1 MSNKNYILQTYN
13 PSDLYFDHGD
23 GVYLYTDDGTRF
35 LDFTSGIGV
44 TCLGHSHPA
53 LVSALKEQAGKLW
66 HCSNLFK
73 IKGQDKVAKKITENS
88 FAESVFFCNSGTEA
102 VEAGIK
108 ALRRYY
114 FSKNQIKRNEIICV
128 QNAFHG
134 RTYAAISAS
143 GQQRM
148 LEGFLP
154 SLKGFKQVEF
164 NNINKI
170 KDSISEKTAGIL
182 IETVQGE
189 GGVTPSNK
197 DYLRNLNELAREKD
211 LLLFFDEVQC
221 GVGRTGKFLA
231 TDWIDELKPNIVSIA
246 KGIGGGFP
254 IGALLVDE
262 KVSQVMTPGT
272 HGSTFGGNPLA
283 MAVAEVVLNYV
294 LKEDFLDHVRYIG
307 YELRKMLKEKIIMKY
322 PNLVNEV
329 RGIGLMI
336 GLQAVENNEI
346 LIQKLR
352 EQRLLVV
359 KAGMN
364 VIRMLP
370 PLILEMKHVQEAVD
384 KIDRAFSNL

>member
-1 MSNKNYILQTYN
+1 MNNSRHILQTYSPAN
-13 PSDLYFDHGD
+13 LSFDHGD
-23 GVYLYTDDGTRF
+23 GVYLYTDDGTRY

-73 IKGQDKVAKKITENS
+73 IKGQEKVAKKITQNS

-114 FSKNQIKRNEIICV
+114 FSNKQYQKNQIICV
-128 QNAFHG
+128 KNAFHG

-143 GQQRM
+143 GQERM

-154 SLKGFKQVEF
+154 AVEGFKQVEF
-164 NNINKI
+164 NNIQKI
-170 KDSISEKTAGIL
+170 KENISEKTAGIL
-182 IETVQGE
+182 VETVQGE
-189 GGVTPSNK
+189 GGVTPAEK
-197 DYLRNLNELAREKD
+197 KYLRELNDLAKNED

-231 TDWIDELKPNIVSIA
+231 TDWIEELEPNIVSIA

-254 IGALLVDE
+254 IGALLVDK
-262 KVSQVMTPGT
+262 KVSDVMTQGT

-294 LKEDFLDHVRYIG
+294 LKDDFLDHVRYIG
-307 YELRKMLKEKIIMKY
+307 YELRKMLKEKIVKKY
-322 PNLVNEV
+322 PNLVKEV
-329 RGIGLMI
+329 RGIGLMV
-336 GLQAVENNEI
+336 GLVAKENNEI
-346 LIQKLR
+346 LIKKIR
-352 EQRLLVV
+352 DERLLVV

-370 PLILEMKHVQEAVD
+370 PLILEMKHIKEAIE
-384 KIDRAFSNL
+384 KIDKAFSNL